1 MLGTARHA
9 GKRIEH
15 TTTYLLR
22 CPASTVPEAM
32 RASRFINME
41 SSNSAKQMAVIDAK
55 KNATPP
61 NTIIDS
67 STLVGTSKVSP
78 LTTAVTGGDSASP
91 PSKQTT
97 PGGMQST
104 RPKPMPKLIRKNSRM
119 MQKHHVNMLALL
131 DHAGVWWRRHFHGGS
146 DRRRRGGGGKKRH
159 TNQNEDRR
167 STAEM
172 DDGV

>member
-1 MLGTARHA
+1 
-9 GKRIEH
+9 
-15 TTTYLLR
+15 
-22 CPASTVPEAM
+22 
-32 RASRFINME
+32 
-41 SSNSAKQMAVIDAK
+41 
-55 KNATPP
+55 
-61 NTIIDS
+61 
-67 STLVGTSKVSP
+67 
-78 LTTAVTGGDSASP
+78 
-91 PSKQTT
+91 
-97 PGGMQST
+97 
-104 RPKPMPKLIRKNSRM
+104 MPKLIRKNSRM